1 MSAEV
6 FFDTNILVY
15 ATTKGDARGAVAG
28 ELILAGG
35 RISVQVLNEFA
46 NVASRKLKRSWTR
59 IREDLLSFQAAIPD
73 PVSLSPATHWS
84 ALTVAERDGLS
95 FYDALIVASALEA
108 GCTTLLSEDMQDGR
122 VIDGRLTIRNPFKA
136 ASPP

>member
-1 MSAEV
+1 MSVEV

-15 ATTKGDARGAVAG
+15 STIKDDRRSSVAA
-28 ELILAGG
+28 ELILDGG
-35 RISVQVLNEFA
+35 RVSVQVLNEFA
-46 NVASRKLKRSWTR
+46 NVSCRKLKRSWPR
-59 IREDLLSFQAAIPD
+59 IRQDLLSFQAAIPD
-73 PVSLSPATHWS
+73 PLSLSVTTHQF
-84 ALTVAERDGLS
+84 ALTIAERDGLS

-136 ASPP
+136 LSSP